1 MGGGVVRVGG
11 IVSGMEKTSMPVIT
25 RMVTGDYGWDDVI
38 QRWSV
43 MLDLVATLS

>member
-1 MGGGVVRVGG
+1 MRCEWHGEDIYASDNKDGDGG
-11 IVSGMEKTSMPVIT
+11 
-25 RMVTGDYGWDDVI
+25 DCGWDDVI